1 MEDEAAASTLFS
13 DNGRVENALII
24 DLVVV
29 KRQNLSRKNN
39 QNR

>member
-1 MEDEAAASTLFS
+1 MKDEATASTLFS
-13 DNGRVENALII
+13 NNCRVENALII